1 MYKITKIK
9 EKKHQEEYDVWQSGH
24 ARVRLGVM
32 TKFAL
37 LVIVGA
43 VVIFSEFFLLLSRMH
58 LSALHHCVLELFP
71 ISRNPPGNREYE
83 FCKFRGSHR
92 GSEKLQVF
100 IMCKGLRLL

>member
-1 MYKITKIK
+1 M
-9 EKKHQEEYDVWQSGH
+9 WQSGH

-43 VVIFSEFFLLLSRMH
+43 AVIFYEFFLLLSRMH

-71 ISRNPPGNREYE
+71 ISRNPPLQIREFSITVLLYNSLTPLLHFLSHVWITPRISTFE
-83 FCKFRGSHR
+83 VQFC
-92 GSEKLQVF
+92 
-100 IMCKGLRLL
+100 I